1 VVSDIH
7 VVCTFVALGVDVS
20 MNTYLKGVK
29 MTLKGKNPVSCETLS
44 IRGNNIRY
52 FILPDSLNLDNLLV
66 EEAPKSKVK
75 PGRRL
80 MRPGLIRRHKPVK
93 GVRPDALCFILCVW
107 QAWVRRQAGGVVVG
121 VAVVDRQEEGVAGA
135 GAEDDETRRKGWTNA
150 EGVGRGGNTRV
161 LVLLRC
167 SPWSADEGV
176 RYPECPHAAC
186 CGG

>member
-1 VVSDIH
+1 
-7 VVCTFVALGVDVS
+7 

-80 MRPGLIRRHKPVK
+80 MLRGVIRRHKPVK
-93 GVRPDALCFILCVW
+93 
-107 QAWVRRQAGGVVVG
+107 
-121 VAVVDRQEEGVAGA
+121 
-135 GAEDDETRRKGWTNA
+135 
-150 EGVGRGGNTRV
+150 
-161 LVLLRC
+161 
-167 SPWSADEGV
+167 
-176 RYPECPHAAC
+176 
-186 CGG
+186 